1 MHARARWFAGE
12 DEARVGTTVAPGEQ
26 LGEHAD
32 GLLSNLRNVRQPRV
46 FVISGP
52 SGVGKDTVIELM
64 RPLYPNAYFAVTA
77 TTRPRRPGEIDGIHY
92 YFLDTSTFLA
102 RQAEGEFLESAVVYG
117 HHYGVPRSPIRT
129 AIGRGEDVFIKVD
142 VQGAASIRQLVPD
155 AVMIF
160 LLPESMSTL
169 LQRLR
174 SRKTD
179 DPEALMNRFSTASR
193 ELASAQE
200 FDYVIFNESE
210 QVERTLESI
219 NAIVRAEQSKVKQP
233 EIHL

>member
-1 MHARARWFAGE
+1 MRVHEREPVERQARAGAG
-12 DEARVGTTVAPGEQ
+12 VAVGEQ

-32 GLLSNLRNVRQPRV
+32 GLLSNLRNVRLPHV

-64 RPLYPNAYFAVTA
+64 RPLYPEAYFAVTA
-77 TTRPRRPGEIDGIHY
+77 TTRPRRPGEIDGVHY
-92 YFLDTSTFLA
+92 YFMDDDTFIA
-102 RQAEGEFLESAVVYG
+102 RQADGEFLESAVVYG

-129 AIGRGEDVFIKVD
+129 AIARGEDVFVKVD
-142 VQGAASIRQLVPD
+142 VQGAASIRSLVPH

-160 LLPESMSTL
+160 LLPESMGAL

-193 ELASAQE
+193 ELASAAD
-200 FDYVIFNESE
+200 FDYVVFNESDR
-210 QVERTLESI
+210 VERTLDTIRSI
-219 NAIVRAEQSKVKQP
+219 VKAEQSRVHQH